1 MQLILDC
8 ISKANDAV
16 QAEIGGAEP
25 GSYYSCLA
33 SAVGQTTTE
42 ALPLH
47 PARGIMPLDPV
58 LLYNNYAPKVTA
70 SPVIFGAFIEKHG
83 ADKSKSAQGEHE
95 RAWRWFRKKAGRIEH
110 LCIFTTQTRG
120 PRRKNFRWGKHRG
133 PRKVPQRSEDTLRGK
148 RLRRA
153 NRRAAQGNAHRTNRD
168 EEARGCN
175 SLAGGGMEKLPI

>member
-1 MQLILDC
+1 
-8 ISKANDAV
+8 
-16 QAEIGGAEP
+16 
-25 GSYYSCLA
+25 
-33 SAVGQTTTE
+33 
-42 ALPLH
+42 
-47 PARGIMPLDPV
+47 MPLDPV

-83 ADKSKSAQGEHE
+83 ADKSKSAQGENE
-95 RAWRWFRKKAGRIEH
+95 RVWRWFRKKAGRIEH

-133 PRKVPQRSEDTLRGK
+133 PRRKNFRWGKHRGPHKVPQRSEDTLRGK

-153 NRRAAQGNAHRTNRD
+153 YRRAAQGNEHRTNRD